1 MMRTCT
7 LCKKV
12 EIVPGSYADY
22 KQLAQYHYRDT
33 KPGQFTSIYALKFSA
48 YDSSFGPLGQ
58 PPRLSTQVEA
68 AGVIVYSAPSRGQE
82 LRNIATGNFFA
93 GLDRGS
99 QLELLNKSIRRIS
112 RIIIEPRFRGLGL
125 ASRLVAETMPL
136 QNVPIIEAVSVMGW
150 IHPFFEKAGMT
161 PFHAPAKER
170 NVRLTEAL
178 SAVGIESLI
187 DPVEVHKKIQ
197 QLSSFNVIASLPPR
211 GGAKQSIT
219 KAEFIESEFRRYLKS
234 DGNRRYSRPSLE
246 RTTFVLSR
254 LSERPIYY
262 IWFNPVLSLSVQGE
276 ICPTKN

>member
-33 KPGQFTSIYALKFSA
+33 KPGQFTSIYSLKFRPHA
-48 YDSSFGPLGQ
+48 SSLGP
-58 PPRLSTQVEA
+58 

-125 ASRLVAETMPL
+125 ASQLVAETMPL